1 MIKNKKILIAAVLP
15 FIITEMTLGIL
26 LQVIM
31 GRASELVSYTA
42 VVLACLFCVLF
53 AERSKSY
60 LFTQT
65 ALICTVCADYFLV
78 YSEEMR
84 QLPAM
89 VFFSITQICYF
100 LRLYFEDS
108 DKKRKKAH
116 FICRAFLSVAA
127 IILTLAVLG
136 KNCDAVALVSMF
148 YYANLILNAV
158 FAFIGFKKNPIF
170 ATGLLFFILC
180 DTIVGLS
187 MIDAYIPLSPESII
201 YNIVH
206 PGFDLAWV
214 FYVPSQTLLAISLL
228 PERITKKSDQAV

>member
-1 MIKNKKILIAAVLP
+1 MIKNKKILIAAVLT

-100 LRLYFEDS
+100 LRLYFQKIAFE
-108 DKKRKKAH
+108 KC
-116 FICRAFLSVAA
+116 ICC
-127 IILTLAVLG
+127 G
-136 KNCDAVALVSMF
+136 K
-148 YYANLILNAV
+148 
-158 FAFIGFKKNPIF
+158 
-170 ATGLLFFILC
+170 ILC
-180 DTIVGLS
+180 CLNLVKQKG
-187 MIDAYIPLSPESII
+187 ME
-201 YNIVH
+201 
-206 PGFDLAWV
+206 
-214 FYVPSQTLLAISLL
+214 
-228 PERITKKSDQAV
+228 K